1 MYTITTASKVF
12 FSLHKVKKTLN
23 ANYIR
28 FFLLNFLK
36 NLCVKI
42 CVKKRGTHEM
52 RKFKSVNELVNS
64 LKPDYPVYCIRT
76 EQIKKS
82 VTFFKENFP
91 GKILYAV
98 KTNPHEKII
107 KQIISNGVKDFD
119 VASLSEIKL
128 IKKISSEV
136 NLHFMHTIK
145 SKQSIS
151 SAYFDYGVKSFSLD
165 NKDEL
170 RKILEATN
178 QAKDLKLFVRIAIS
192 NEHAEID
199 LSRKFGA
206 LPSEALGLVRLCK
219 EHSRKL
225 GISFHVGSQCMEKIS
240 YSKGIR
246 EVGNIIKKTKIIPD
260 IINIGGGFPAIYPDL
275 KPEPLIKYME
285 EIKKGI
291 DNLKL
296 NKLPEI
302 ICEPGRAIVAESGS
316 SIVKVIL
323 RKKQNLYINDGTYG
337 SLFDAGVP
345 NFIFP
350 SKMITD
356 GRIQSKKMTSFSF
369 FGPTCDSLD
378 YMKGPFLLPNN
389 IKEGD
394 YIELGQLGAYGLTFR
409 TNFNGFYS
417 NEIYEVND
425 KPIMSLFEESNE
437 KVDSLVA

>member
-1 MYTITTASKVF
+1 
-12 FSLHKVKKTLN
+12 
-23 ANYIR
+23 
-28 FFLLNFLK
+28 
-36 NLCVKI
+36 
-42 CVKKRGTHEM
+42 M
-52 RKFKSVNELVNS
+52 RKFNTVNELVNL

-76 EQIKKS
+76 EEIKKS
-82 VTFFKENFP
+82 LKFFKENFP

-98 KTNPHEKII
+98 KTNPHEKVIKHII
-107 KQIISNGVKDFD
+107 ANGIKDFD
-119 VASLSEIKL
+119 VASLNEIKL
-128 IKKISSEV
+128 IKKINSEV
-136 NLHFMHTIK
+136 NLHFMHTVK
-145 SKQSIS
+145 SKESIS

-206 LPSEALGLVRLCK
+206 HPSEALGLVRLCK
-219 EHSRKL
+219 EHSKKL
-225 GISFHVGSQCMEKIS
+225 GISFHVGSQCMHKIS
-240 YSKGIR
+240 FSKGLKEI
-246 EVGNIIKKTKIIPD
+246 ENIIKKTKIIPD
-260 IINIGGGFPAIYPDL
+260 TINIGGGFPAIYPDL
-275 KPEPLIKYME
+275 KPEPLINYME
-285 EIKKGI
+285 EIKKGVR
-291 DNLKL
+291 NLKL
-296 NKLPEI
+296 NKTPEI

-316 SIVKVIL
+316 TIVKVIL
-323 RKKQNLYINDGTYG
+323 RKKQNLYLNDGTYG

-345 NFIFP
+345 NFVLP
-350 SKMITD
+350 TRMITN
-356 GRIQSKKMTSFSF
+356 GRVQSKKLTSFSF

-417 NEIYEVND
+417 NEIYEVKD
-425 KPIMSLFEESNE
+425 KPIMSLYEESNE
-437 KVDSLVA
+437 KVDFLVA